1 MRGTIDVDSRMA
13 YELRLRDVATSR
25 EEADGSYRSLDDT
38 HRLVEEVPRG
48 STDEPPRIWTSSPS
62 QMLHADEHKRYGR
75 TREESN
81 ATLNNEDEPA
91 GRAKRAS
98 MRRDEPLPQT
108 SPKGTRQRMNSEG
121 LSSEPP
127 IWAACAE
134 IVWARES
141 EMVEKWNAEI
151 DALLVFA
158 GLFSAALTA
167 FNVQYLISQPQS
179 PPSNPTPQITIQIP
193 AQLISLITD
202 AGSRNNSFA
211 DPISIV
217 LASSNNSSSNNS
229 ALTTSSIAV
238 NTLWIAALVFSLA
251 AASIA
256 ISVKQ
261 WLNQFTARVTSMPRQ
276 NVVVWYSRRRGFV
289 KWKVEAIINLLPILL
304 QIALVLF
311 LIGLMELIWTIN
323 MVIFYT
329 AIPFVAPLLLFSLC
343 TSVFPA
349 ISADCPYRSPQAWCI
364 AVCVQW
370 IKSGLGIGRRS
381 VDWIESERDFV
392 TSQDH
397 RFADPM
403 LLVEADAAVMDEVFL
418 KTVIQPY
425 MATCSLDDATE
436 ILFGIFQNR
445 IHGISD
451 SRLAWNVDRN
461 ALTTIARMTFDL
473 LYRFVNNQ
481 SSPSSDAPPQKAP
494 INIPPKLVTV
504 LQKLIVAM
512 HADPRASVFLRL
524 LRFLTRDD
532 HRLSVDVFNR
542 LVDVVLED
550 ARGYLEQGSRVH
562 DVYDS
567 LFNLLENKKDIL
579 SGRARSRLMHIAFD
593 KSDWL
598 AILISESE
606 DRLETLLS
614 HIPLAFQG
622 KDAATFVRTVVML
635 LLLCREVAASVQRR
649 IRRELHMMLTLL
661 QDRPGTASSSI
672 LLHANQREP
681 AAEEAGS
688 PNGDISPLVIL
699 EDCLTIAERDS
710 VGAQLRGFS
719 AWKNLI
725 RLVRQG
731 GTVTYDTFIQHAE
744 DIFLTRG
751 DAYNLWL
758 VL

>member
-81 ATLNNEDEPA
+81 AT
-91 GRAKRAS
+91 
-98 MRRDEPLPQT
+98 PLPQT

-598 AILISESE
+598 AILISES
-606 DRLETLLS
+606 
-614 HIPLAFQG
+614 
-622 KDAATFVRTVVML
+622 
-635 LLLCREVAASVQRR
+635 
-649 IRRELHMMLTLL
+649 
-661 QDRPGTASSSI
+661 DRPGTASSSI

>member
-13 YELRLRDVATSR
+13 YELRLRDMTASR
-25 EEADGSYRSLDDT
+25 EEADVSYRSLDDS

-48 STDEPPRIWTSSPS
+48 ADEPPRIWTSSPS

-75 TREESN
+75 AREESN
-81 ATLNNEDEPA
+81 AT
-91 GRAKRAS
+91 
-98 MRRDEPLPQT
+98 PLPRT

-134 IVWARES
+134 IVWARER

-193 AQLISLITD
+193 AQLISLIAD

-217 LASSNNSSSNNS
+217 LASSNNS

-261 WLNQFTARVTSMPRQ
+261 WLNQFTARVASMPRQ

-329 AIPFVAPLLLFSLC
+329 TIPFVAPLLLFSLC

-370 IKSGLGIGRRS
+370 IKQGLGIGRRS

-461 ALTTIARMTFDL
+461 ALTTIARMAFDL

-494 INIPPKLVTV
+494 INIPPKLVTA

-598 AILISESE
+598 AILISES
-606 DRLETLLS
+606 
-614 HIPLAFQG
+614 
-622 KDAATFVRTVVML
+622 
-635 LLLCREVAASVQRR
+635 
-649 IRRELHMMLTLL
+649 
-661 QDRPGTASSSI
+661 DRPGTALSST

-710 VGAQLRGFS
+710 VGAQVRGFS